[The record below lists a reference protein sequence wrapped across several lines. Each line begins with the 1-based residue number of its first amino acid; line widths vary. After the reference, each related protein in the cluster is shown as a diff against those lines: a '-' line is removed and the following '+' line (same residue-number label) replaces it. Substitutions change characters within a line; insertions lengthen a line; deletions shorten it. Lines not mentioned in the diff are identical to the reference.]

1 MSNFVIAASSNFYPK
16 PNDDLMDS
24 LSDQLKRIT
33 LESIV
38 TSFGLD
44 FLVNDQHGGDVDT
57 IHNVRQIDTDEKMH
71 YKNKQNETTYAL
83 RGEYNSH
90 QYHSDSRYIATNRAY
105 SKQKKEGTLT
115 DAYTGLKIKQ
125 NDKTNLDHVIS
136 AKEIHEDRGRVLSG
150 LNGVDLA
157 NSKENL
163 RITNESVNK
172 SKNKYSVDEFLG
184 KLEDKNLNEK
194 IATLRSKSELTE
206 KEQKEL
212 AKLER
217 LNAVDEKK
225 IKSADKNSRSSYNKQ
240 IGQAYYL
247 SPQFKT
253 DVIVAASN
261 VGMRMGLRQALGFV
275 FVEVWFSVEEEFK
288 KIQKPFD
295 FSKLLT
301 SIGNGI
307 QRGFDSAR
315 RKYKDL
321 LAKFGECVVSGIF
334 ASVSTTLF
342 NIFITTGKNAVKI
355 IRRTYVSLVQ
365 AAEVLFIN
373 PDNYLFGDQM
383 CAVMKLLAT
392 GASVAIGTLVSDAV
406 EKSGIGLIP
415 EVGEILPIFCGTF
428 VTGIMTTA
436 LLYYFDKS
444 ETMNTLVSA
453 LNNLQTADLTVATYK
468 QHALYFEQ
476 YAAKLMD
483 IDLAEFQR
491 ETTLCCTLADQLVS
505 AKNDQELNILL
516 KKSITSLGGK
526 LPWEGDFDSFMSNK
540 KAVLIFE

>member
-225 IKSADKNSRSSYNKQ
+225 IKSVDKNSRSSYNKQ

-321 LAKFGECVVSGIF
+321 LAKFGEGVVSGIF

-383 CAVMKLLAT
+383 RAVMKLLAT